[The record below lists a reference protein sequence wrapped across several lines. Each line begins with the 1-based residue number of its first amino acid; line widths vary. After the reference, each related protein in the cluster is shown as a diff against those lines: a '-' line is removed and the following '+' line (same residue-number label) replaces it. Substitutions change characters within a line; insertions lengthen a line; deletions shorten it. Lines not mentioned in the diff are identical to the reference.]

1 MGILGGIRLRR
12 DCAEGRSKGRIDERN
27 RQRAILILV
36 RLEKGANA
44 AVPSGERDD
53 ETRSDDAEV
62 TVGQGT
68 RDDGLRVDIAVGVEV
83 IFVGGVTKM
92 LGARLA

>member
-1 MGILGGIRLRR
+1 MGMLGRGILLGC

-27 RQRAILILV
+27 RQRAILVLV
-36 RLEKGANA
+36 RLEKRTDA

-62 TVGQGT
+62 TVGKGT
-68 RDDGLRVDIAVGVEV
+68 GDDGLRVDTAVGVEV
-83 IFVGGVTKM
+83 IFVRGGH
-92 LGARLA
+92 